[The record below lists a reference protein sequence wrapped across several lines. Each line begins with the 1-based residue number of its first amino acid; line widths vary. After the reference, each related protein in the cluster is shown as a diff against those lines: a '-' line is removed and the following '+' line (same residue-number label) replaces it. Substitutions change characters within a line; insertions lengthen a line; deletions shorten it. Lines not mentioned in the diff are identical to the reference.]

1 MNYLDFN
8 KSLQL
13 FSNNYFSC
21 EYYFIPFSPVVVIS
35 PLFPIAV
42 NLRS

>member
-13 FSNNYFSC
+13 FSNNYFSW
-21 EYYFIPFSPVVVIS
+21 EYCFTPYSPKVSIS
-35 PLFPIAV
+35 PPITPMGAKK
-42 NLRS
+42 